1 MNQHYQIVFK
11 SCQTFAKNYF
21 RKFNFD
27 QNWNFLFVLKVKTQ
41 LSLSQNN
48 FLVLIVKN
56 WNPRKWP
63 TLMLST

>member
-11 SCQTFAKNYF
+11 SCKTFANNYF
-21 RKFNFD
+21 RKFNFA
-27 QNWNFLFVLKVKTQ
+27 QNWNFLFFLKVKTQ